1 MAGWGPPAEAPAQS
15 PASPPGPRS
24 DPRVRRVVAGRGEA
38 APWRETLGR
47 IPEPAL
53 QQPAAGAPS
62 PEDRDPRGGSAVLE
76 GRLLLE
82 SLHGFALVVSA
93 EGMIFYASA
102 TIVDYLGF
110 HQTDVMHQNIYDYI
124 HVDDRQDFC
133 RQLHW
138 AMDPPQAG
146 CGQNLLSE
154 TGEDAVLGRLL
165 RAQEG
170 AAGWP
175 TEYSAFLTRC
185 FICRVRCLLD
195 STSGFL
201 TMQFQGKL
209 KFLFGQKRRAPS
221 GAALPPRL
229 SLFCVVAPLPTAVKM
244 QSVCLRAKHRVDAS
258 ATPDTKAKAA
268 ASLCE
273 PELHGKPSY
282 LAGRGSG
289 GNGLSVF
296 RRPADACHWGRLA
309 TRGPC
314 LCLRGGHDLLHP
326 HPEGAAGDGRGEEL
340 GGLPRGP
347 SCPRER
353 RDVPPYSCHLEAQG
367 PSKHLNWTP
376 GRHGQDGGTKLKLE
390 PGKGDPFPAAQ
401 ARGACLPYPGTQGTV
416 RAVRSSPG
424 SHQPKPPPG
433 PCASRTSTGLRDGH
447 QGQAPLPTSCPFPQ
461 GSLEDGLPRP
471 GGQRLPTGCYPTED
485 KLRGIPMP
493 PGAPCNPMLSL
504 DVPIKMESE
513 SGSEDAAD
521 GYCVSPS
528 QAWLGAS
535 DVAKRQLVTF
545 PTRMHLKMEPDSRH
559 PLYSPP
565 LGPGLLGP
573 HPRPGRELAPL
584 HPAHCACLEPPPRLC
599 AGGHQPPSLG
609 CDCQAPGPVPVVKL
623 EPLDSPPWAAHGQG
637 GAPGMLP
644 RSTLATRMPPRD
656 PECTFLP

>member
-1 MAGWGPPAEAPAQS
+1 MIHA
-15 PASPPGPRS
+15 
-24 DPRVRRVVAGRGEA
+24 VNM
-38 APWRETLGR
+38 
-47 IPEPAL
+47 
-53 QQPAAGAPS
+53 PS
-62 PEDRDPRGGSAVLE
+62 
-76 GRLLLE
+76 
-82 SLHGFALVVSA
+82 
-93 EGMIFYASA
+93 
-102 TIVDYLGF
+102 
-110 HQTDVMHQNIYDYI
+110 
-124 HVDDRQDFC
+124 
-133 RQLHW
+133 
-138 AMDPPQAG
+138 
-146 CGQNLLSE
+146 LLS
-154 TGEDAVLGRLL
+154 LKH
-165 RAQEG
+165 Q
-170 AAGWP
+170 
-175 TEYSAFLTRC
+175 
-185 FICRVRCLLD
+185 
-195 STSGFL
+195 

-282 LAGRGSG
+282 LAGVSSCR
-289 GNGLSVF
+289 
-296 RRPADACHWGRLA
+296 
-309 TRGPC
+309 
-314 LCLRGGHDLLHP
+314 
-326 HPEGAAGDGRGEEL
+326 DGRGEEL
-340 GGLPRGP
+340 GGVPRGP

-353 RDVPPYSCHLEAQG
+353 RDVPPYSCHLETQG

-376 GRHGQDGGTKLKLE
+376 GRHGQDGGTRLKLE

-401 ARGACLPYPGTQGTV
+401 DRGAGLPYPGTQGTV
-416 RAVRSSPG
+416 HAVRGSPG

-433 PCASRTSTGLRDGH
+433 PCASRTSRALRDGH

-461 GSLEDGLPRP
+461 ESLEDGLPRP
-471 GGQRLPTGCYPTED
+471 GGQRLPAGCYPTEH

-493 PGAPCNPMLSL
+493 PGAPCDPILSL

-513 SGSEDAAD
+513 SGSEDMVD

-528 QAWLGAS
+528 QAWQGAS

-545 PTRMHLKMEPDSRH
+545 PTRMHLKLEPDSRR

-565 LGPGLLGP
+565 LGPGLLGA

-599 AGGHQPPSLG
+599 AGGRQPPSLG
-609 CDCQAPGPVPVVKL
+609 CDCQAPGPAVKL
-623 EPLDSPPWAAHGQG
+623 EPLDSPPWAAHSQG

-644 RSTLATRMPPRD
+644 RSALATRMPPRD